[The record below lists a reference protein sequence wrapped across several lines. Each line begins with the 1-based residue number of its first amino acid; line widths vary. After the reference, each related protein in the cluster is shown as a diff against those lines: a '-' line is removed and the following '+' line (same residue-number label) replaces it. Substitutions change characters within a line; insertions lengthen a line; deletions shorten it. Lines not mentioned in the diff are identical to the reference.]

1 MKCFWLVQLSFRLVQ
16 LRFNLSSW
24 VFHSS
29 SWVFGL
35 SSCVLTCPVKIL
47 LRPVEFLTEISLSKN
62 FMFFFHDET
71 PLFWLSFSP
80 KFGHFVLWEGHD
92 PRSSAMEHR
101 RRAIAATALRPSR
114 FPSPA
119 WGSAGPV
126 RKKKWPTLNQK
137 YQTILTINN
146 SRIFLLPLKNI
157 NIKSTFNKC
166 RERWWEGPTLPFF
179 I

>member
-16 LRFNLSSW
+16 LRFDLSSQD
-24 VFHSS
+24 FTSS
-29 SWVFGL
+29 SWVFDGDF
-35 SSCVLTCPVKIL
+35 TFQ
-47 LRPVEFLTEISLSKN
+47 EFYV
-62 FMFFFHDET
+62 FFHDET

-92 PRSSAMEHR
+92 PRSSAMERR

-137 YQTILTINN
+137 YETILTINN

-157 NIKSTFNKC
+157 NIKSTFNRC